1 MRLTKPYAGY
11 SPSNSSLY
19 KRRGLLLLPITILLI
34 SLSLTYAAWHN
45 ATQESDR
52 ILHNAF
58 NFQVYETID
67 RIKNRMDTYE
77 QLLRG
82 VRGLFAASD
91 KVERSQFK
99 TYIETLQ
106 LQQKYPGIQG
116 VGFSLIIPKSKEKP
130 HLAGI
135 RKQGFPAY
143 KLRRESEQEFYT
155 SIIYLEPFKN
165 RNLRAFG
172 YDMYSQPV
180 RRSAMQR
187 ARDLNRAT
195 ISGKVKLLQET
206 PVKVQAGFLMYL
218 PVYKNNL
225 PYDTQA
231 ERQANIIGWVYEPFR
246 MNDFMEGLSVSL
258 QKQINIEIYDG
269 GFANAAAKMF
279 DSDSSASCDI
289 HKTKL
294 QRMEQIALAG
304 HIWTMTVCTT
314 SAFEAKVDNQK
325 AQIIAIVGS
334 FLSVLLTVIVW
345 QLLTSR
351 SRALSLATKMTRKLS
366 ESEAR
371 FRMMADSAPVLIW
384 IAGADKL
391 CFWFNKV
398 WLEFTGRTLGQ
409 ELGNGWAEGLH
420 PDDFQRW
427 LDCYVS
433 HFDRHQPFV
442 MEYRLKRHDGEY
454 RWILDSGVPR
464 FDSDG
469 VFSGFI
475 GSCIDITE
483 RKHIEAALLRSNA
496 DLTRFA
502 EVSAHHL
509 MEPIRRLLSYSQ
521 RLAQLLTPS
530 LSVLQKSAG
539 QDIEACLEYLQIN
552 AGRLHGM
559 VRDIQLYLAAAEPRQ
574 QMQLEDVNSIVQQIH
589 KRFLPKLTSSKTT
602 IITEHLPPAFLDRL
616 RLLDLFSLLIDNALT
631 HGLPATPQQPAQIRI
646 TGERTGNLSRYAITD
661 YGVGVPTEYHERIF
675 EIFEQLSRNQ
685 ATGSGIGLAIA
696 RRIVESRHGKIWI
709 ENPTHPGTTVIFE
722 LPDGE

>member
-1 MRLTKPYAGY
+1 MKSAKPYSGY
-11 SPSNSSLY
+11 SRLY
-19 KRRGLLLLPITILLI
+19 KCRGVMLLPITILLI
-34 SLSLTYAAWHN
+34 SLSLTYAQWHST
-45 ATQESDR
+45 TQES
-52 ILHNAF
+52 N
-58 NFQVYETID
+58 
-67 RIKNRMDTYE
+67 
-77 QLLRG
+77 QLLRNAFDFDVHEAISG
-82 VRGLFAASD
+82 IKHRMDAYEQVLRGARGLFAASER
-91 KVERSQFK
+91 VERSEFK
-99 TYIETLQ
+99 AYIETLQ

-116 VGFSLIIPKSKEKP
+116 LGFSLIIPKSEENQHIAK
-130 HLAGI
+130 I

-155 SIIYLEPFKN
+155 SIIYLEPFKD

-172 YDMYSQPV
+172 YDMYSEPV
-180 RRSAMQR
+180 RRSAMQQ
-187 ARDLNRAT
+187 ARDSNHAA
-195 ISGKVKLLQET
+195 ISGKVKLLQEIHID
-206 PVKVQAGFLMYL
+206 VQAGFLMYL

-225 PYDTQA
+225 PYNTQA

-258 QKQINIEIYDG
+258 LKQINIEIYDG
-269 GFANAAAKMF
+269 GFVNPATKMF

-289 HKTKL
+289 HKSKL
-294 QRMEQIALAG
+294 QRMEQIEMAG
-304 HIWTMTVCTT
+304 HLWTMAACSTP
-314 SAFEAKVDNQK
+314 AFESKIDNQK
-325 AQIIAIVGS
+325 SQIIAIAGS
-334 FLSVLLTVIVW
+334 FLSLLLTVIVW

-351 SRALSLATKMTRKLS
+351 SRALTLATKMTHELS

-384 IAGADKL
+384 VAGLDKL

-398 WLEFTGRTLGQ
+398 WLEFTGRTLDQ

-420 PDDFQRW
+420 PEDFQRC

-464 FDSDG
+464 FDSEG

-483 RKHIEAALLRSNA
+483 RKRIEAALLRSNA

-521 RLAQLLTPS
+521 RLVQLLTPS
-530 LSVLQKSAG
+530 LSALQKTAS
-539 QDIEACLEYLQIN
+539 QEIEACLEYLQIN
-552 AGRLHGM
+552 AGRLHAM
-559 VRDIQLYLAAAEPRQ
+559 VRDIQLYLEAAEPRQ
-574 QMQLEDVNSIVQQIH
+574 QMQLEDVNSIVQQIQ
-589 KRFLPKLTSSKTT
+589 KRLLLKLNSSKTC
-602 IITEHLPPAFLDRL
+602 IVAEHLPPVFLDRP
-616 RLLDLFSLLIDNALT
+616 RLLDLFSLLIENALN
-631 HGLPATPQQPAQIRI
+631 HGQPATPDQRAQISI
-646 TGERTGNLSRYAITD
+646 TGERAGNLSRYTVTD
-661 YGVGVPTEYHERIF
+661 YGGGIPTEYHERVF
-675 EIFEQLSRNQ
+675 EIFERLGHNE
-685 ATGSGIGLAIA
+685 AAGSGIGLAIA
-696 RRIVESRHGKIWI
+696 RRIVESRHGKIWV
-709 ENPTHPGTTVIFE
+709 ENPAHPGTTVVFE